1 VGGREPAGYS
11 PDVRPDHQ
19 QPPDI
24 EEEEFD
30 GWAQERLADVEY
42 DTELG
47 KEMGRDAIRLAR
59 GELTQEEFHEKYH
72 EEVLEE
78 FGVDDRPT
86 TPE

>member
-1 VGGREPAGYS
+1 MRR
-11 PDVRPDHQ
+11 DQD

-24 EEEEFD
+24 DDDEFD
-30 GWAQERLADVEY
+30 GWAEQRLADVEY

-59 GELTQEEFHEKYH
+59 GDISEAEFNEKYH
-72 EEVLEE
+72 DAVLEE

-86 TPE
+86 TSEGAQK